1 MTLLPYERKSGQGI
15 YVHIPFCVRKCRY
28 CDFLSFAAG
37 EDEKDAYVD
46 ALVKEIRGHICPG
59 GEEEV
64 SSIFFGG
71 GTPTALKA
79 GQLIRI
85 LDAVRERFTLTG
97 DCEITTECNPGTADG
112 ESLRLL
118 REAGF
123 NRLSIGL
130 QSANESELKLLGRIH
145 SFEDY
150 AQCMRDARKAG
161 FENINTDL
169 IFSLPGQSVS
179 SWKETLSKT
188 LAFEPEHISTYSLII
203 EEGTAFY
210 SLYHEDDDRRSLGE
224 SPGALPDEEEE
235 RKMYLAAEEILGK
248 AGLFRYE
255 ISNFARPGRE
265 SIHNTGT
272 WLRRRYE
279 GFGLGASSL
288 AGEKRDVRF
297 ANTRVMAD
305 YLAGRWEDTSKT
317 ERLTEEDRMAETM
330 FLGLRLKE
338 GVAAE
343 LFEREYKKAP
353 DKVYPGPIEQFTA
366 EGLVD
371 TAGGRI
377 RLTKRGTDLAN
388 YVMAAFLD

>member
-37 EDEKDAYVD
+37 EEEKADYVD
-46 ALVKEIRGHICPG
+46 ALVREIRERTFPG
-59 GEEEV
+59 PEEEV

-71 GTPTALKA
+71 GTPTVLRA

-85 LDAVRERFTLTG
+85 LEAVRERFTLTR

-118 REAGF
+118 SEAGF

-145 SFEDY
+145 SFDDY
-150 AQCMRDARKAG
+150 AQCMRNARKAG
-161 FENINTDL
+161 FDNINTDL
-169 IFSLPGQSVS
+169 IFSLPGQSLS

-203 EEGTAFY
+203 EEGTEFY
-210 SLYHEDDDRRSLGE
+210 SLYHEEDERRSLGE
-224 SPGALPDEEEE
+224 MAEALPGEEEE
-235 RKMYLAAEEILGK
+235 RQMYLAAEEILGE
-248 AGLFRYE
+248 AGFGRYE

-279 GFGLGASSL
+279 GFGPGASSL
-288 AGEKRDVRF
+288 VGERDVRLT
-297 ANTRVMAD
+297 NTRVMTD
-305 YLAGRWEDTSKT
+305 YLAGRWEDPTKT
-317 ERLTEEDRMAETM
+317 EQLTEEARMAETM

-353 DKVYPGPIEQFTA
+353 DKVYPGPIRQFA
-366 EGLVD
+366 KEGLIE